1 MVTSL
6 YAGILGLMY
15 VGLAIFTI
23 LGRFKHKVAIGDGG
37 NEDMLRRIRL
47 HGNFAEYVPIA
58 LILILLTE
66 LGNTSS
72 YVIHG
77 LGAILVF
84 GRFFHALGLYNV
96 APINKSRQIGMICT
110 FFVLIMASITSILAY
125 F

>member
-15 VGLAIFTI
+15 VGLSVFTI

-66 LGNTSS
+66 LGNHSAF
-72 YVIHG
+72 VVHV
-77 LGAILVF
+77 LGAVLVF
-84 GRFFHALGLYNV
+84 GRIFHALGLYNA

-110 FFVLIMASITSILAY
+110 FLVIIVASITSILAY
-125 F
+125 L